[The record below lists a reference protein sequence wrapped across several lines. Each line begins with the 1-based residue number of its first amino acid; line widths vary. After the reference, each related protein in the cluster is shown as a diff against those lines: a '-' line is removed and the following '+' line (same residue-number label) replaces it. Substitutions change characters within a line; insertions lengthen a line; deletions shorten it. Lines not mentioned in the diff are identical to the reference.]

1 MKDSAQSTIIRDA
14 CCSSPTGAPTAD
26 AGGPMTLGGL
36 IDALGTARGSDLAF
50 VYGERVTK
58 PGYHIT
64 EFKFAR
70 VTGLDCGANV
80 ESWSETVL
88 QLWDIEESVTGE
100 HMTVDKLLGIGRKAI
115 SAVGAELSSRVVF
128 EVSDG
133 EDAMRIFAFDRLELA
148 DGLALIHLKVEVSAC
163 KPLVRGI
170 LNLPGSCGPKTAI
183 PSPANPA
190 KTGSGPVIRPGGQTK
205 SSNCCG

>member
-1 MKDSAQSTIIRDA
+1 MTNSASNSA
-14 CCSSPTGAPTAD
+14 NPAGCCS
-26 AGGPMTLGGL
+26 GGPTMANAGAATGGMTLGGL
-36 IDALGTARGSDLAF
+36 MEALGGTRGSDLAF
-50 VYGERVTK
+50 VYGDRVTK

-80 ESWSETVL
+80 ESWTETVL

-100 HMTVDKLLGIGRKAI
+100 HMTVNKLLGIGRKAI
-115 SAVGAELSSRVVF
+115 TAVGAEPSSRVVF

-133 EDAMRIFAFDRLELA
+133 CDAMRIFAFDRLEIA

-170 LNLPGSCGPKTAI
+170 LNVPGSCGPK
-183 PSPANPA
+183 PANPA
-190 KTGSGPVIRPGGQTK
+190 VQGSGPVSRPAATK
-205 SSNCCG
+205 CCG